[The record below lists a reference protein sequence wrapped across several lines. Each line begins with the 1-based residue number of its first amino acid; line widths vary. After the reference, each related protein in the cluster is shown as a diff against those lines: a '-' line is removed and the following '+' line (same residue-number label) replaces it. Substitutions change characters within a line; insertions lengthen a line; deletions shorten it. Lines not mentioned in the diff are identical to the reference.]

1 MAFMTQDVY
10 INMELIFLV
19 TLRMVGFF
27 VSAPFFSGQY
37 VNNYIKVGLSFV
49 LANVV
54 VATGLIKSVSYS
66 NGIFGYFVL
75 GIKEV
80 AMGLFLGYIATI
92 VLNIIVMVGEMI
104 DFQIGFT
111 MASVM
116 DPLSGEQM
124 PITGNLYH
132 FVIISIMLITNMHH
146 ELIKTIIYSYN
157 IVGLGGFNLTQAV
170 FDIHMEILTD
180 VFITAIKLASPII
193 GIMLIINAGLGVLV
207 RTLPQMNMFVVG
219 LPIKIY
225 VSLYVMILITPAMI
239 MNFSYIFDKINVGL
253 IKILKGMIP

>member
-75 GIKEV
+75 GI
-80 AMGLFLGYIATI
+80 
-92 VLNIIVMVGEMI
+92 
-104 DFQIGFT
+104 
-111 MASVM
+111 
-116 DPLSGEQM
+116 
-124 PITGNLYH
+124 
-132 FVIISIMLITNMHH
+132 
-146 ELIKTIIYSYN
+146 
-157 IVGLGGFNLTQAV
+157 
-170 FDIHMEILTD
+170 
-180 VFITAIKLASPII
+180 
-193 GIMLIINAGLGVLV
+193 
-207 RTLPQMNMFVVG
+207 
-219 LPIKIY
+219 
-225 VSLYVMILITPAMI
+225 
-239 MNFSYIFDKINVGL
+239 
-253 IKILKGMIP
+253 

>member
-10 INMELIFLV
+10 INMEIIFLV

-54 VATGLIKSVSYS
+54 VATGVIKSVSYS

-146 ELIKTIIYSYN
+146 EMIKTISYSYN
-157 IVGLGGFNLTQAV
+157 IVGLGKFNLTQAV

-193 GIMLIINAGLGVLV
+193 GIMLIINVGLGVLV

-239 MNFSYIFDKINVGL
+239 MSFSYIFDKINVDL
-253 IKILKGMIP
+253 IKILKGMSP

>member
-1 MAFMTQDVY
+1 
-10 INMELIFLV
+10 
-19 TLRMVGFF
+19 
-27 VSAPFFSGQY
+27 
-37 VNNYIKVGLSFV
+37 
-49 LANVV
+49 
-54 VATGLIKSVSYS
+54 
-66 NGIFGYFVL
+66 
-75 GIKEV
+75 
-80 AMGLFLGYIATI
+80 
-92 VLNIIVMVGEMI
+92 
-104 DFQIGFT
+104 
-111 MASVM
+111 
-116 DPLSGEQM
+116 
-124 PITGNLYH
+124 
-132 FVIISIMLITNMHH
+132 MLITNMHH